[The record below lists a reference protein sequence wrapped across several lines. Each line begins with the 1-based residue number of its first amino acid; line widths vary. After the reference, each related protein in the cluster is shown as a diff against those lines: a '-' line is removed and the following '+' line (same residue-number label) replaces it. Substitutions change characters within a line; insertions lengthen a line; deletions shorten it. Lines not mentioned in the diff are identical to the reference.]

1 MKLIDIL
8 RSASGNMLQSKLRTF
23 LTIIAIFVG
32 SLTLSL
38 TTGIGNGVSVY
49 IDKQLGSIGSKDSL
63 TIVPKIES
71 QGLGTISEYNP
82 DKTTSSSEIGF
93 SIPVLVQKDLNA
105 IEKEDKIISVEP
117 ILSASVEYFYFE
129 KDAKYSTII
138 SPYIEGME
146 FEILNGEMIKNE
158 SNNYD
163 VVVPITYLGELGIDN
178 PERVI
183 GKTIVFGVKSANGE
197 LKEQEAIVVGVSQQ
211 TLITGGGIVVGEA
224 LIKSLRSIQLLGAPE
239 SMMNQYSSAIAY
251 FDPSLTPDE
260 LQSLKDSLDEKG
272 YSAMT
277 VEDTIGTVKNVISAI
292 TAVLSFFGAIALV
305 AASFGIINTLFM
317 AVQERTK
324 EIGLMKAMGMS
335 GGKIFLL
342 FSTEAV
348 LIGFWGSIL
357 GIATANILGAIVNQ
371 VANNTFLKHL
381 PGFDLIVF
389 APMSMLGVTLL
400 IMTIAFLAGTLPAR
414 RAAAQNPIDALRYE

>member
-8 RSASGNMLQSKLRTF
+8 RSASSNMLQSKLRTF

-63 TIVPKIES
+63 TITPKIES
-71 QGLGTISEYNP
+71 QGLGTLSEYNP
-82 DKTTSSSEIGF
+82 DKTTSNSEIGF
-93 SIPVLVQKDLNA
+93 SIPVLAQKDLDIIA
-105 IEKEDKIISVEP
+105 KEDKIISVEP
-117 ILSASVEYFYFE
+117 MLSASVEYFYFE
-129 KDAKYSTII
+129 KDSKYSTIV
-138 SPYIEGME
+138 SPYIKGME
-146 FEILNGEMIKNE
+146 FEILSGEMINDE
-158 SNNYD
+158 SQDYE
-163 VVVPITYLGELGIDN
+163 VVVPVTYLEELGINNDQ
-178 PERVI
+178 VI
-183 GKTIVFGVKSANGE
+183 GKTIVFGIKSANGDLE
-197 LKEQEAIVVGVSQQ
+197 EQEAKVVGVSQQ
-211 TLITGGGIVVGEA
+211 TLITGGGIVASEA
-224 LIKSLRSIQLLGAPE
+224 LIKNLRSSQLAGVPE
-239 SMMNQYSSAIAY
+239 NLKNQFSSAIAY
-251 FDPSLTPDE
+251 FDVNLTTDE
-260 LQSLKDSLDEKG
+260 LQQLKDSLDEKG

-292 TAVLSFFGAIALV
+292 TAVLIFFGAIALL

-335 GGKIFLL
+335 SGKIFLL

-357 GIATANILGAIVNQ
+357 GIAVANMLGAVVNQ
-371 VANNTFLKHL
+371 IASNSFLKNL

-389 APMSMLGVTLL
+389 APVSMIGVTLL
-400 IMTIAFLAGTLPAR
+400 IMAIAFLAGTLPAR